1 MPHLYKCF
9 IAVLLPVLLFTSCN
23 TSMKLAIPTV
33 FEEQATKLH
42 VNGARSR
49 KISFGDFKTSKI
61 KRGMHVSYPG
71 WSRGFMLENLL
82 LNDIGLQK
90 DEHVRKEKDKFRFSL
105 SDGKNSVEVFAR
117 ETELT
122 RSIEYKMLGGIGIG
136 PFKSYNRLQDF
147 RYIFSAQIRTDT
159 LLGGLGWELMM
170 SNIYDRRKDTV
181 NSLFTMVKPDDNG
194 LATNGKDTIF
204 IKGLTVKK
212 TETSDG
218 RKKGVFPIKMLSGY
232 ELSTSDGVIAIIDV
246 IDHSIWFYN
255 ELEPADR
262 LMIGA
267 ISTAIFARR
276 VKDVKW

>member
-1 MPHLYKCF
+1 MPHLYKSF
-9 IAVLLPVLLFTSCN
+9 IAVLFPVLLFTSCN

-33 FEEQATKLH
+33 FEEQATKVH

-147 RYIFSAQIRTDT
+147 RYIFSAQIKTDD
-159 LLGGLGWELMM
+159 LLGGLSWELMM

-232 ELSTSDGVIAIIDV
+232 ELSTVDGVIAIIDV